1 MAIVDNT
8 LPSAP
13 LFTPAGAIAAAAER
27 EEMAEAGLAAFRRL
41 TGLWALS
48 NEEAAALLD
57 VTERTWS
64 RMKKPGWTGRVSQD
78 QLLRLSAL
86 VGLYKALHL
95 YFSDTL
101 ADRWPGR
108 PNTGPLFKG
117 ASPVAFMLS
126 GGLPAI
132 MQTRDYVDALRGGV

>member
-1 MAIVDNT
+1 M
-8 LPSAP
+8 
-13 LFTPAGAIAAAAER
+13 AAA
-27 EEMAEAGLAAFRRL
+27 GLEAFRRL
-41 TGLWALS
+41 TGIWALS
-48 NEEAAALLD
+48 NEEAAGLFD

-86 VGLYKALHL
+86 VGLYKGLHL

-101 ADRWPGR
+101 ADRWPQL

-117 ASPVAFMLS
+117 TPPVAFMLA

-132 MQTRDYVDALRGGV
+132 MQVRDYVDALRGGL

>member
-1 MAIVDNT
+1 MTA
-8 LPSAP
+8 A
-13 LFTPAGAIAAAAER
+13 FETPASSTAPITAGFVDAAER
-27 EEMAEAGLAAFRRL
+27 EEAALAGLEAFRRL
-41 TGLWALS
+41 TGLWGLS

-101 ADRWPGR
+101 ADRWPKLS
-108 PNTGPLFKG
+108 NTGPLFQG
-117 ASPVAFMLS
+117 ATPVTFMVA

-132 MQTRDYVDALRGGV
+132 MQTRDYVDSLRGGV

>member
-1 MAIVDNT
+1 
-8 LPSAP
+8 
-13 LFTPAGAIAAAAER
+13 
-27 EEMAEAGLAAFRRL
+27 MAEAGLAAFRRL

-95 YFSDTL
+95 YFSDAL
-101 ADRWPGR
+101 ADRWPKL
-108 PNTGPLFKG
+108 PNTGPLFMG
-117 ASPVAFMLS
+117 ASPVAFMTA
-126 GGLPAI
+126 GALPAI

>member
-1 MAIVDNT
+1 MA
-8 LPSAP
+8 L
-13 LFTPAGAIAAAAER
+13 
-27 EEMAEAGLAAFRRL
+27 AGLEAFRRL
-41 TGLWALS
+41 TALWSLS

-57 VTERTWS
+57 VTDRTWS
-64 RMKKPGWTGRVSQD
+64 RMKKPGWSGRVSQD

-95 YFSDTL
+95 YFSDSL
-101 ADRWPGR
+101 ADRWPSL

-117 ASPVAFMLS
+117 TSPVAFMLA

-132 MQTRDYVDALRGGV
+132 MQTRGYVDALRGGI

>member
-1 MAIVDNT
+1 M
-8 LPSAP
+8 
-13 LFTPAGAIAAAAER
+13 AAA
-27 EEMAEAGLAAFRRL
+27 GLEAFRRL
-41 TGLWALS
+41 TNAWSLP

-86 VGLYKALHL
+86 IGLYKALHL
-95 YFSDTL
+95 YFSDAL
-101 ADRWPGR
+101 ANRWPKL
-108 PNTGPLFKG
+108 PNSSPLFHG
-117 ASPVAFMLS
+117 ASPVAFMLA